1 MRTMRPTPRGW
12 GLLVGGSLFALS
24 GVGWGSTDVTR
35 LGLVGPLVVLAGA
48 VWVLL
53 VDPTRG
59 RHALRVH
66 RTVQPNPVSAGSPA
80 TAHVEVVAADPSARV
95 RLAEVQLGEQAA
107 SQLSGGLTLRARV
120 ERAPGRIALGYA
132 LDPVQRGRWPL
143 GPLVVRR
150 TDPFGVVRARST
162 LGDPVEVAVWPHVVA
177 LALPAGALVGEPDRV
192 ALGARSPSPDDAGL
206 RTYRVGDDLRRVHW
220 ASSARRGEL
229 LVRSDERAGRRSA
242 TVLLD
247 LPADR
252 AAVEW
257 TVSLGASMGLAAL
270 EAGHPVRLLAPRGG
284 ADEHGGAGDRGGHGV
299 PGGAGAL
306 RAADAGP
313 AHVRE
318 SGSGHG
324 RAELLDR
331 CVDLEPAPTEGARE
345 ADLVA
350 AAGQIASSHGGREL
364 VLAVVGALGV
374 RARAALAGAAEG
386 TDAFAVVRVPRLA
399 GGPRRDA
406 EATLTAL
413 RRAGWHACAADPGET
428 MEDVWQ
434 RLLETAR

>member
-1 MRTMRPTPRGW
+1 MWTMRPTPRGW
-12 GLLVGGSLFALS
+12 GLLVGGSLLALA
-24 GVGWGSTDVTR
+24 GVGWGSSDVTR
-35 LGLVGPLVVLAGA
+35 LGLIGPLVVAAGA
-48 VWVLL
+48 AWVLL

-66 RTVQPNPVSAGSPA
+66 RAVRPNPVSAQSPA
-80 TAHVEVVAADPSARV
+80 TAHVEVSAADSSGRT
-95 RLAEVQLGEQAA
+95 RLSEVELGEQAA

-120 ERAPGRIALGYA
+120 ERAPGRISLSYA
-132 LDPVQRGRWPL
+132 LAPERRGRWPL

-150 TDPFGVVRARST
+150 TDPFGVVRTRST
-162 LGDPVEVAVWPHVVA
+162 LGEPVDVAVWPQVVA

-229 LVRSDERAGRRSA
+229 LVRSDERAGRRGA

-247 LPADR
+247 LPPDR
-252 AAVEW
+252 AGIEW

-270 EAGHPVRLLAPRGG
+270 GAGHPVRLLGG
-284 ADEHGGAGDRGGHGV
+284 RSTRPLPT
-299 PGGAGAL
+299 PGGSAPAL
-306 RAADAGP
+306 

-318 SGSGHG
+318 GGGDQG

-331 CVDLEPAPTEGARE
+331 TVDLEPAPTDPEAE
-345 ADLVA
+345 ADLLA
-350 AAGQIASSHGGREL
+350 AAAELNAPGAGQEL
-364 VLAVVGALGV
+364 VLAVVGALSH
-374 RARAALAGAAEG
+374 RARAAFAAIAE
-386 TDAFAVVRVPRLA
+386 TSEAFAVVRVPRLPGA
-399 GGPRRDA
+399 PRRDA
-406 EATLTAL
+406 EITLAAL
-413 RRAGWHACAADPGET
+413 RRAGWHACAAEPGEK
-428 MEDVWQ
+428 MEDAWS